1 MALTPWLSH
10 FKTDFELARRRRGES
25 IAFDALRCEAFDRFL
40 LLGCPTQADEQWRD
54 VDISRIAQANF
65 TLGAPPSASRVREKV
80 AGLPRLDVSGTEL
93 TFINGYFVPEFSTVA
108 AQAEGVVVASL
119 KAVVA
124 ADAGEI
130 AALAQIAPVDYLP
143 MVALNTA
150 LFEDGACVIVPPDT
164 TIDQPVHV
172 RFFCNG
178 EADAKPAMTQP
189 RVLIVVGERGS
200 ARVVESYSG
209 TPDVEYFTNAVTEI
223 ALAEGAC
230 LEHHRMQH
238 ESDAAYHIAAA
249 HVVAGPR
256 SKYFAQCVNAGGILV
271 RTETMATLG
280 GEGAESVVGATNE
293 GTRGVVVNVHTAV
306 DHAAA
311 GTVSRQRYRWTLT
324 DHALGVLTGRTIVRA
339 GASDAR
345 VRLASR
351 ARLRSP
357 SARIEMKPT
366 FDILAGDATLTQY
379 SAITRQQESSSALRL

>member
-1 MALTPWLSH
+1 
-10 FKTDFELARRRRGES
+10 
-25 IAFDALRCEAFDRFL
+25 
-40 LLGCPTQADEQWRD
+40 
-54 VDISRIAQANF
+54 
-65 TLGAPPSASRVREKV
+65 
-80 AGLPRLDVSGTEL
+80 
-93 TFINGYFVPEFSTVA
+93 
-108 AQAEGVVVASL
+108 
-119 KAVVA
+119 
-124 ADAGEI
+124 
-130 AALAQIAPVDYLP
+130 
-143 MVALNTA
+143 
-150 LFEDGACVIVPPDT
+150 
-164 TIDQPVHV
+164 
-172 RFFCNG
+172 
-178 EADAKPAMTQP
+178 
-189 RVLIVVGERGS
+189 
-200 ARVVESYSG
+200 
-209 TPDVEYFTNAVTEI
+209 
-223 ALAEGAC
+223 
-230 LEHHRMQH
+230 MQH

-339 GASDAR
+339 GASGAR